1 MSFLQQ
7 WMLAGLPLVAL
18 PVIIHLINQRRFQT
32 IQWGAMMFL
41 LAAHRM
47 ARGYSRLRQL
57 LIMLFRMLAVA
68 GLVLAASRPLASGWL
83 GLAAGSRADTTIIL
97 LDRSPSMQQRGVGTG
112 DSKLET
118 GRKQL
123 VRTFETLG
131 SSHWVLIDSANHT
144 PQELESPAALNTLP
158 SAGPASSSADL
169 PVMLQAAHDYI
180 RSNRVGQTEVWICSD
195 LRENDWTPESGRWAT
210 LRDAFLEFPQGVRFH
225 LLAYPQSALTNH
237 SIRVT
242 EVRRVQTDE
251 GAEVLVSLRITR
263 DGGGDEKTPL
273 QVQFEIDGARS
284 VMNVELTGQQTD
296 FKDHRLPVERS
307 RARGWGRVSIPA
319 DANPDD
325 DEFYFAFD
333 NPPPRRTIIVA
344 EEAQSER
351 PLQLVAGIAPDPSLT
366 LTPEVVTPDQLPTVE
381 WENVSL
387 VLWQGSLPT
396 GPIADQIQKFVERG
410 GEVVFL
416 PPRNPGREE
425 IFGMRWTEWVSGND
439 PVVIETWRGDE
450 DLLGRTLSGA
460 ALPVGQLEIR
470 KYCGLKGEH
479 TPLATLRGGAPLVAR
494 VPTEQGG
501 VYFWATTP
509 AVQDSSL
516 ATNGVVLYAF
526 VQRALEAGAVVLGKA
541 RQLDAGVPGK
551 ESGSQWTRLSETDQ
565 GLSTE
570 YPFHRG
576 VYSSGEKLLAVNRS
590 PSEDEIRVLSDTRVA
605 ELFRGLDFARV
616 DDQAGSVNSLIQE
629 IWRAFMTL
637 MLIALILE
645 AALCLPRIVRP
656 SPSGASA

>member
-1 MSFLQQ
+1 
-7 WMLAGLPLVAL
+7 
-18 PVIIHLINQRRFQT
+18 
-32 IQWGAMMFL
+32 MFL

-47 ARGYSRLRQL
+47 SRGYSRLRQW
-57 LIMLFRMLAVA
+57 LIMLFRMLAIA
-68 GLVLAASRPLASGWL
+68 GLIIAASRPLASGWL

-97 LDRSPSMQQRGVGTG
+97 LDRSPSMQQRGAGTG

-131 SSHWVLIDSANHT
+131 SGHWVLIDSANHT
-144 PQELESPAALNTLP
+144 PQELESPAALKNLP

-180 RSNRVGQTEVWICSD
+180 RNNNAGRSEIWICSD
-195 LRENDWTPESGRWAT
+195 LRENDWTAESGRWAT

-225 LLAYPQSALTNH
+225 LLAYPQTAPTNV

-242 EVRRVQTDE
+242 DVRRVQSDE

-263 DGGGDEKTPL
+263 DGGGDEKVPL

-284 VMNVELTGQQTD
+284 VMNVELTGLHTD
-296 FKDHRLPVERS
+296 FKDHRLPIEKTRT
-307 RARGWGRVSIPA
+307 RGWGRVSIPA

-325 DEFYFAFD
+325 DDFYFAFD
-333 NPPPRRTIIVA
+333 VPPPRRTIIVA
-344 EEAQSER
+344 EEPQSER
-351 PLQLVAGIAPDPSLT
+351 PLKLVSGIAPDPALT
-366 LTPEVVTPDQLPTVE
+366 LKPEIIAVEQLPTLE
-381 WENVSL
+381 WEDISL

-396 GPIADQIQKFVERG
+396 GAIADQLQKFVERG
-410 GEVVFL
+410 GEAVFM
-416 PPRNPGREE
+416 PPRNPGNEE
-425 IFGMRWTEWVSGND
+425 LFGIRWTEWAGGND
-439 PVVIETWRGDE
+439 PIAIETWRGDE

-470 KYCGLKGEH
+470 KYCGLSGEH
-479 TPLATLRGGAPLVAR
+479 TPLATLRGGASLVAR
-494 VPTEQGG
+494 VPTKQGG

-509 AVQDSSL
+509 AIQDSSL

-526 VQRALEAGAVVLGKA
+526 VQRALEAGVAVLGKA
-541 RQLDAGVPGK
+541 RQLDAGVPTG
-551 ESGSQWTRLSETDQ
+551 ETPSQWTRLSEGDQ

-570 YPFHRG
+570 YPYHRG
-576 VYSSGEKLLAVNRS
+576 VYSSGDRLLAVNR
-590 PSEDEIRVLSDTRVA
+590 PVVEDETRILTDTRVT

-616 DDQAGSVNSLIQE
+616 DDQAGSFSSLIQE

-645 AALCLPRIVRP
+645 AALCLPKLARP
-656 SPSGASA
+656 NSTGGSA